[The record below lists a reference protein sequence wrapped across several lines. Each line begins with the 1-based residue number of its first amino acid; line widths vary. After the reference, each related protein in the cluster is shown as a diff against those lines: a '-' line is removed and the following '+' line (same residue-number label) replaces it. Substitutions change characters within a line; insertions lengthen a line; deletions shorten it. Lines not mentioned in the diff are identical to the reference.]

1 MPSFQARL
9 MSAAVRALRVK
20 RVFDGADQ
28 VHRSIAAD
36 RRKGPAEPSA
46 KLRAQFSVRERDVAG
61 RRVYLIGPKN
71 HATTRHVLY
80 LHGGGWVL
88 SIMPPHWT
96 LVGQLVEQLDC
107 TVIVPLYPLAPEHT
121 APDVLAMLL
130 PFYTQ
135 TATEVGAQ
143 NLTVMGDCT
152 GANVALALAMQAR
165 DRKLP
170 QPARLVL
177 ISPTLDASFT
187 NPAIPALDRTD
198 PILSHRGAPE
208 VARLYAG
215 DLDVRDPLI
224 SPLFGS
230 LEGLAPLAV
239 FTGTRDI
246 LNADAHQLKD
256 KATRARIP
264 LAWFEYPGM
273 LHVWPLFPIPE
284 AKQAIHQMAAFILA
298 ETVTDLPGTTAKT

>member
-1 MPSFQARL
+1 MPSVQARL
-9 MSAAVRALRVK
+9 MSAAVKALRVK
-20 RVFDGADQ
+20 RVFDGVDQ

-36 RRKGPAEPSA
+36 RRKGPAEPPA
-46 KLRAQFSVRERDVAG
+46 KLRARFSVRERDVAG
-61 RRVYLIGPKN
+61 CRVYLVSPKDR
-71 HATTRHVLY
+71 ATKRHVLY

-88 SIMPPHWT
+88 SIMPPHWS

-107 TVIVPLYPLAPEHT
+107 SVLVPLYPLAPEHS
-121 APDVLAMLL
+121 AQDVFAMLL
-130 PFYTQ
+130 PFYMQ
-135 TATEVGAQ
+135 TAADVGAH

-152 GANVALALAMQAR
+152 GGNVALSLAMQAR

-170 QPARLVL
+170 QPAQLVL
-177 ISPTLDASFT
+177 ISPALDATFS
-187 NPAIPALDRTD
+187 NPAIPALDRAD

-215 DLDVRDPLI
+215 GLEVRDPLI
-224 SPLFGS
+224 SPLLGS
-230 LEGLAPLAV
+230 LDGLAPLAV

-256 KATRARIP
+256 KATEARIP
-264 LAWFEYPGM
+264 LAWFEYPDM

-284 AKQAIHQMAAFILA
+284 ARQAIRQIVAFILA
-298 ETVTDLPGTTAKT
+298 EAATDLPGTPTNT

>member
-1 MPSFQARL
+1 
-9 MSAAVRALRVK
+9 MSAAVKVLRVK

-36 RRKGPAEPSA
+36 RRKGPAEPPA
-46 KLRAQFSVRERDVAG
+46 KLRARFSVREQEVAG
-61 RRVYLIGPKN
+61 RRVYLVGPQD
-71 HATTRHVLY
+71 HPTTRHVLY

-107 TVIVPLYPLAPEHT
+107 TVIVPLYPLAPEHS
-121 APDVLAMLL
+121 AQDVLAMLL
-130 PFYTQ
+130 PFYAQ
-135 TATEVGAQ
+135 TAAEVGAR

-152 GANVALALAMQAR
+152 GGNVALSLAMQAR

-177 ISPTLDASFT
+177 ISPTLDATFT
-187 NPAIPALDRTD
+187 DPAIPALDRTD
-198 PILSHRGAPE
+198 PILSRRGAPE

-215 DLDVRDPLI
+215 ELDVRDPMI
-224 SPLFGS
+224 SPIFGS

-256 KATRARIP
+256 KAARARIP

-273 LHVWPLFPIPE
+273 LHVWLLFPIPE
-284 AKQAIHQMAAFILA
+284 ARRAIRQIAEFVLD
-298 ETVTDLPGTTAKT
+298 ETVADLPGTTANA